1 MIVLGVLVATL
12 VAPPSITAMP
22 VAPVDSFVVSG
33 TVRDA
38 QSKAVVAGA
47 TVLIDGTRIGAITSG
62 EGRFRLVISFT
73 RPTRDVTLRVRMIGY
88 SPESRKVA
96 VTVTEATVDF
106 AMRRSE
112 TRLNEVVVTG
122 AESDGRSSRPRKER
136 EPVRVTVD
144 KAAPTAQSA
153 PLGATVTVT
162 SASGAP
168 QGVAAPPAV
177 QYPGMPDPRVRD
189 RGNREQYAAIAENP
203 FLDAS
208 RNELSTFAIDVDRA
222 SYSNVRRFLS
232 YGQRPPRDAV
242 RIEELVNYFRYDY
255 AAPKRNSA
263 DPLNVS
269 IETHAAPW
277 KPTHRLVRI
286 GMQAK
291 RIDVADLPPAN
302 LVFLID
308 VSGSMQVPNKMPLV
322 IRSLQLL
329 VNELREQDRVAI
341 AVYAGAA
348 GLVLPSTPGNDKA
361 TILSALDRLQGGGST
376 NGAAGIRLAYR
387 VARESFIT
395 EGANRVILATDGDF
409 NVGTTSDSELLQ
421 LIETERKSGVFL
433 TVLGYGQGNIQDA
446 KMELLA
452 DKGNGQYAYID
463 DLAEA
468 QKALVREMG
477 GTLFTLAK
485 DVKIQVE
492 FNPARVRAYRLL
504 GYENRL
510 LRAEDF
516 NDDTKDAGELG
527 AGHSVTALYEVEL
540 TNWQSSVGTGTVD
553 PLRYVSNEP
562 RRATKRGASEE
573 LAFVKVRYQPPQG
586 GTSVLRSWAVT
597 ETAGVPTTDFTF
609 ASAVAGFG
617 LLLRD
622 SEHKGD
628 LTWNEVREL
637 AERGIGADRDG
648 DRAGFIRLIGQA
660 ERLAVAS
667 RDVPR

>member
-1 MIVLGVLVATL
+1 MMLLGVLVATL
-12 VAPPSITAMP
+12 AAPPSITAVP

-38 QSKAVVAGA
+38 QTQRPLAGA
-47 TVLIDGTRIGAITSG
+47 SVSVEGTTYGAITSG
-62 EGRFRLVISFT
+62 EGRYRLAINFN
-73 RPTRDVTLRVRMIGY
+73 RPTKDVTLRVRFVGY
-88 SPESRKVA
+88 TASSLKVA
-96 VTVTEATVDF
+96 VNGGAATIDF
-106 AMRRSE
+106 VMRQSQL
-112 TRLNEVVVTG
+112 RLGEVVVTG
-122 AESDGRSSRPRKER
+122 AVSDGRSSPPRKEPASVVVSADR
-136 EPVRVTVD
+136 PN
-144 KAAPTAQSA
+144 TAQSA
-153 PLGATVTVT
+153 TLGASVVVP
-162 SASGAP
+162 P
-168 QGVAAPPAV
+168 QGVAPVPAQLPNAP
-177 QYPGMPDPRVRD
+177 YPGTRE
-189 RGNREQYAAIAENP
+189 RGNREQYAVIAENP
-203 FLDAS
+203 FLDAG
-208 RNELSTFAIDVDRA
+208 RTPLSTFAIDVDRA

-255 AAPKRNSA
+255 AAPKHGNA
-263 DPLNVS
+263 DPLAVS

-308 VSGSMQVPNKMPLV
+308 VSGSMQMPNKMPLV

-348 GLVLPSTPGNDKA
+348 GLVLPSTPGSEKA

-387 VARESFIT
+387 VARESFIA

-421 LIETERKSGVFL
+421 LIETERKSGVSL
-433 TVLGYGQGNIQDA
+433 TVLGFGQGNLQDA

-510 LRAEDF
+510 LRDEEF

-540 TNWQSSVGTGTVD
+540 TDWQSSVQTGSVD
-553 PLRYVSNEP
+553 AARYTSTEP
-562 RRATKRGASEE
+562 RRATKRGASDE

-586 GTSVLRSWAVT
+586 RQSVLRSWAVT
-597 ETAGVPTTDFTF
+597 ETAGAPTTDFTF

-622 SEHKGD
+622 SEHKGN
-628 LTWNEVREL
+628 LTWNDVREL
-637 AERGIGADRDG
+637 AERGTGADPDG
-648 DRAGFIRLIGQA
+648 DRAGFLRLIGQA

-667 RDVPR
+667 RDGQR

>member
-1 MIVLGVLVATL
+1 MMLLGVLVATL
-12 VAPPSITAMP
+12 AAPPSITAVP

-38 QSKAVVAGA
+38 QTQRPLAGA
-47 TVLIDGTRIGAITSG
+47 SVSVEGTTYGAITSG
-62 EGRFRLVISFT
+62 EGRYRLAIKFN
-73 RPTRDVTLRVRMIGY
+73 RPTKDVTLRVRFVGY
-88 SPESRKVA
+88 TASWLKVA
-96 VTVTEATVDF
+96 VNGGAATIDF
-106 AMRRSE
+106 AMRQSQL
-112 TRLNEVVVTG
+112 RLGEVVVTG
-122 AESDGRSSRPRKER
+122 AVSDGRSSPPRKER
-136 EPVRVTVD
+136 
-144 KAAPTAQSA
+144 APLVVSAERPTTTQSA
-153 PLGATVTVT
+153 TLGATVVVV
-162 SASGAP
+162 P
-168 QGVAAPPAV
+168 QGAAPAPA
-177 QYPGMPDPRVRD
+177 QLPNAPYPGTRE

-203 FLDAS
+203 FLDAG
-208 RNELSTFAIDVDRA
+208 RAPLSTFAIDVDRA

-255 AAPKRNSA
+255 AAPKHGNA
-263 DPLNVS
+263 DPLAVS

-308 VSGSMQVPNKMPLV
+308 VSGSMQMPNKMPLV

-348 GLVLPSTPGNDKA
+348 GLVLPSTPGSEKA

-387 VARESFIT
+387 VARESFNA

-421 LIETERKSGVFL
+421 LIETERKSGVSL
-433 TVLGYGQGNIQDA
+433 TVLGFGQGNLQDA

-510 LRAEDF
+510 LRDEDF

-540 TNWQSSVGTGTVD
+540 TDWQSSVQTGSVD
-553 PLRYVSNEP
+553 APRYTSTEP
-562 RRATKRGASEE
+562 RRATKRGTSDE

-586 GTSVLRSWAVT
+586 GQSVLRSWAVT

-622 SEHKGD
+622 SEHKGN
-628 LTWNEVREL
+628 LTWNDVREL
-637 AERGIGADRDG
+637 AERGTGADRDG
-648 DRAGFIRLIGQA
+648 DRAGFLRLIGQA

-667 RDVPR
+667 RDGQR

>member
-1 MIVLGVLVATL
+1 MMLLGVLVATL
-12 VAPPSITAMP
+12 AAPPSITAVP

-38 QSKAVVAGA
+38 QTQRPLAGA
-47 TVLIDGTRIGAITSG
+47 SVSVEGTTYGAITSG
-62 EGRFRLVISFT
+62 EGRYRLAIKFN
-73 RPTRDVTLRVRMIGY
+73 RPTKDVTLRVRFVGY
-88 SPESRKVA
+88 TASWLKVA
-96 VTVTEATVDF
+96 VNGGAATIDF
-106 AMRRSE
+106 AMRQSQL
-112 TRLNEVVVTG
+112 RLGEVVVTG
-122 AESDGRSSRPRKER
+122 AVSDGRSSPPRKER
-136 EPVRVTVD
+136 
-144 KAAPTAQSA
+144 APLVVSAERPTTTQSA
-153 PLGATVTVT
+153 TLGATVVVV
-162 SASGAP
+162 P
-168 QGVAAPPAV
+168 QGAAPAPA
-177 QYPGMPDPRVRD
+177 QLPNAPYPGTRE

-203 FLDAS
+203 FLDAG
-208 RNELSTFAIDVDRA
+208 RAPLSTFAIDVDRA

-242 RIEELVNYFRYDY
+242 RIEELVNYFSYDY
-255 AAPKRNSA
+255 AAPKHGNA
-263 DPLNVS
+263 DPLAVS

-308 VSGSMQVPNKMPLV
+308 VSGSMQMPDKMPLV

-348 GLVLPSTPGNDKA
+348 GLVLPSTPGSEKA

-387 VARESFIT
+387 VARESFNA

-421 LIETERKSGVFL
+421 LIETERKSGVSL
-433 TVLGYGQGNIQDA
+433 TVLGFGQGNLQDA

-463 DLAEA
+463 DLDEA

-477 GTLFTLAK
+477 GTLFTLAQ

-510 LRAEDF
+510 LRDEDF

-540 TNWQSSVGTGTVD
+540 TDWQSSVQTGSVD
-553 PLRYVSNEP
+553 APRYTSTEP
-562 RRATKRGASEE
+562 RRATKRGTSDE

-586 GTSVLRSWAVT
+586 GQSVLRSWAVT

-622 SEHKGD
+622 SEHKGN
-628 LTWNEVREL
+628 LTWNDVREL
-637 AERGIGADRDG
+637 AGRGTGADRDG
-648 DRAGFIRLIGQA
+648 DRAGFRRLIGQA

-667 RDVPR
+667 RDGQR

>member
-1 MIVLGVLVATL
+1 MMLLGVLVATL
-12 VAPPSITAMP
+12 AAPPSITAVP

-38 QSKAVVAGA
+38 QTQRPLAGA
-47 TVLIDGTRIGAITSG
+47 SVSVEGTTYGAITSG
-62 EGRFRLVISFT
+62 EGRYRLAIKFN
-73 RPTRDVTLRVRMIGY
+73 RPTKDVTLRVRFVGY
-88 SPESRKVA
+88 TASWLKVA
-96 VTVTEATVDF
+96 VNGGAATIDF
-106 AMRRSE
+106 AMRQSQL
-112 TRLNEVVVTG
+112 RLGEVVVTG
-122 AESDGRSSRPRKER
+122 AVSDGRSSPPRKER
-136 EPVRVTVD
+136 
-144 KAAPTAQSA
+144 APLVVSAERPNTAQSA
-153 PLGATVTVT
+153 TLGASVVVPPQ
-162 SASGAP
+162 GAP
-168 QGVAAPPAV
+168 PVPAQLPNAP
-177 QYPGMPDPRVRD
+177 YPGTRE

-203 FLDAS
+203 FLDAG
-208 RNELSTFAIDVDRA
+208 RAPLSTFAIDVDRA

-255 AAPKRNSA
+255 AAPKHGNA
-263 DPLNVS
+263 DPLAVS

-308 VSGSMQVPNKMPLV
+308 VSGSMQMPNKMPLV

-348 GLVLPSTPGNDKA
+348 GLVLPSTPGSEKA

-387 VARESFIT
+387 VARESFNA

-421 LIETERKSGVFL
+421 LIETERKSGVSL
-433 TVLGYGQGNIQDA
+433 TVLGFGQGNLQDA

-510 LRAEDF
+510 LRDEDF

-540 TNWQSSVGTGTVD
+540 TDWQSSVQTGSVD
-553 PLRYVSNEP
+553 APRYTSTEP
-562 RRATKRGASEE
+562 RRATKRGTSDE

-586 GTSVLRSWAVT
+586 GQSVLRSWAVT

-622 SEHKGD
+622 SEHKGN
-628 LTWNEVREL
+628 LTWNDVREL
-637 AERGIGADRDG
+637 AERGTGADRDG
-648 DRAGFIRLIGQA
+648 DRAGFLRLIGQA

-667 RDVPR
+667 RDGQR